1 MKTKGPWL
9 KTKGARFKAKGA
21 GLKRA
26 IPEATCRPRRRRSVC
41 QPSAS
46 ALGNCPFESPESRR
60 DGAKDGVAARSSPWI
75 ARLSSSYTGD
85 VNASSQPIQP
95 SRKEFL
101 ALAKEHTLVPVCR
114 ILTADLETPVS
125 AFLRAAW
132 SERECFLLESVENGE
147 QVGRYTFIGLTPSKR
162 IVARG
167 REITITEGK
176 KVVQFDDDIFM
187 VLRRALSGHKPA
199 RLPGLPPFTAGAVGF
214 FSYDAV
220 RQVEKLPA
228 LTKDELGV
236 PDACLLFFDEVL
248 AFDHVRKEI
257 WLVVTA
263 DLLRGKPA
271 AAYEKAVERLE
282 RLEKQLARP
291 LPKLPSGPGKGKL
304 KVKYRTAKKDFLAAV
319 DRTKEYIAAGDIFQ
333 AVLSQRFDLVPEA
346 DSFHVYRALR
356 AVNPSPYMYFLRFTP
371 EGPLGGESEKRGK
384 GSKQAKQAARV
395 GTIELAGSSPELLVR
410 VHQGKVE
417 YRPIAGTR
425 PRGADE
431 AQDQALA
438 EEMINDEKE
447 RAEHVMLVDLGRN
460 DVGRVSEFGS
470 VKVDRL
476 MFVERYSHVM
486 HIVSTIEGRLKPE
499 LSAIDALRACFPA
512 GTLSGAPKVRAM
524 EIIEELEPARR
535 GTYGGT
541 VLYADYSGNLDSC
554 IAIRSMLAVGGK
566 GYVQSGAGIVADS
579 VPELEH
585 QESINKAQ
593 AVIRAIE
600 RAREL

>member
-1 MKTKGPWL
+1 M
-9 KTKGARFKAKGA
+9 AVKAQA
-21 GLKRA
+21 H
-26 IPEATCRPRRRRSVC
+26 PV
-41 QPSAS
+41 QP
-46 ALGNCPFESPESRR
+46 G
-60 DGAKDGVAARSSPWI
+60 
-75 ARLSSSYTGD
+75 
-85 VNASSQPIQP
+85 
-95 SRKEFL
+95 RKEFL
-101 ALAKEHTLVPVCR
+101 ALAQEHTLVPVCR
-114 ILTADLETPVS
+114 TLAADLETPVS

-132 SERECFLLESVENGE
+132 PERECFLLESVENGE
-147 QVGRYTFIGLTPSKR
+147 QVGRYTFIGLTPFKR

-167 REITITEGK
+167 HEITITEGK
-176 KVVQFDDDIFM
+176 KVVQTEGDIFA

-214 FSYDAV
+214 FAYDAV
-220 RQVEKLPA
+220 RQIERLPELA
-228 LTKDELGV
+228 KDELGV

-263 DLLRGKPA
+263 DVTKRKPA
-271 AAYEKAVERLE
+271 EAYDRAVRRLDKLE
-282 RLEKQLARP
+282 ARLAQP
-291 LPKLPSGPGKGKL
+291 LPELPVHHNKGKL
-304 KVKYRTAKKDFLAAV
+304 KVERRTAKKEFLAAV
-319 DRTKEYIAAGDIFQ
+319 ARTKEYIAAGDIFQ
-333 AVLSQRFDLVPEA
+333 AVLSQRLDLEPGA
-346 DSFHVYRALR
+346 DSFQVYRALR
-356 AVNPSPYMYFLRFTP
+356 TVNPSPYMYFLRFSP
-371 EGPLGGESEKRGK
+371 EGPLGGRADHSKNSSK
-384 GSKQAKQAARV
+384 KSKQPTV
-395 GTIELAGSSPELLVR
+395 VELAGSSPELLVR

-425 PRGADE
+425 PRGATE
-431 AQDQALA
+431 KEDQALA
-438 EEMINDEKE
+438 DEMLNDEKE

-499 LSAIDALRACFPA
+499 LTAVDALRACFPA

-535 GTYGGT
+535 GTYGGA
-541 VLYADYSGNLDSC
+541 VLYADFSGNLDSC
-554 IAIRSMLAVGGK
+554 IAIRSMLAIGGK
-566 GYVQSGAGIVADS
+566 GYVQAGAGIVADS

-585 QESINKAQ
+585 QESLNKAQ

>member
-1 MKTKGPWL
+1 VK
-9 KTKGARFKAKGA
+9 
-21 GLKRA
+21 
-26 IPEATCRPRRRRSVC
+26 
-41 QPSAS
+41 PSS
-46 ALGNCPFESPESRR
+46 HPVL
-60 DGAKDGVAARSSPWI
+60 
-75 ARLSSSYTGD
+75 
-85 VNASSQPIQP
+85 P

-114 ILTADLETPVS
+114 TLTADLETPVS

-132 SERECFLLESVENGE
+132 PERECFLLESVEGGE
-147 QVGRYTFIGLTPSKR
+147 QVGRYTFIGIEPFKR

-167 REITITEGK
+167 RSITITEGK
-176 KVVQFDDDIFM
+176 RVTQTEGDIFE
-187 VLRRALSGHKPA
+187 VLRHALGGHKPA
-199 RLPGLPPFTAGAVGF
+199 RLKGLPPFTAGAVGF

-220 RQVEKLPA
+220 RQIERLPVRA
-228 LTKDELGV
+228 KDELGV

-263 DLLRGKPA
+263 DVSRGKPSE
-271 AAYEKAVERLE
+271 AYTKAVARLAK
-282 RLEKQLARP
+282 LEKRLARP
-291 LPKLPSGPGKGKL
+291 LPKLPAVKSKGKL
-304 KVKYRTAKKDFLAAV
+304 KVKHRTAKKDFLAGV
-319 DRTKEYIAAGDIFQ
+319 DRTKEYIAAGDVFQ
-333 AVLSQRFDLVPEA
+333 AVLSQRFDVEPEA
-346 DSFHVYRALR
+346 DSFQVYRSLR
-356 AVNPSPYMYFLRFTP
+356 TVNPSPYMYFLRFAP
-371 EGPLGGESEKRGK
+371 EGPLGQRTGSSKKRK
-384 GSKQAKQAARV
+384 SPPV
-395 GTIELAGSSPELLVR
+395 LELAGSSPELLVR

-425 PRGADE
+425 PRGVTDKE
-431 AQDQALA
+431 DQALA
-438 EEMINDEKE
+438 DEMLHDEKE

-460 DVGRVSEFGS
+460 DVGRVSQFGS

-499 LSAIDALRACFPA
+499 LTAVDALRACFPA

-535 GTYGGT
+535 GTYGGA
-541 VLYADYSGNLDSC
+541 VLYADFSGNLDSC
-554 IAIRSMLAVGGK
+554 IAIRSMLAIGGK
-566 GYVQSGAGIVADS
+566 GYVQAGAGIVADS
-579 VPELEH
+579 VPEMEYK
-585 QESINKAQ
+585 ESINKAQ